1 MRYLEETMLADV
13 YLTAMFGPFQVK
25 LTELPGLPPLFKSS
39 PTSVQELLLAS
50 MSSSWL
56 CF

>member
-1 MRYLEETMLADV
+1 MRFLEETMLADV
-13 YLTAMFGPFQVK
+13 YLTGQVK